1 MNDTYFQDQVAV
13 VTGAGGTLCSVIAC
27 DLAERGARV
36 ALVGRT
42 PAKLQVVADKITAAG
57 GNCRIASCDVTDE
70 RGMQQLADELLADWG
85 PCRFLVNGAG
95 GNNIKAMTTLTAF
108 DASELGDAR
117 PEGQVGFFDLD
128 MEMFEQV
135 LNTNTLGTVI
145 PSRVFGRQMASAG
158 GGSIVNFASMNS
170 YCPLTRVPAYAMA
183 KAAVVNLT
191 EWLAAYLAAANI
203 RVNAVA
209 PGFFVNARS
218 VQYLGSVQ
226 SGLTPRGQKV
236 IDHTPMGRF
245 GEAKDLLG
253 CVAWLLDDR
262 ASGFITGATIPVD
275 GGFLTR
281 SGV

>member
-1 MNDTYFQDQVAV
+1 MHDTYFQDQVAV
-13 VTGAGGTLCSVIAC
+13 VTGAGGTLCSVIAR

-36 ALVGRT
+36 VLVGRT
-42 PAKLQVVADKITAAG
+42 LAKLQTVADAITAAG
-57 GNCRIASCDVTDE
+57 GVCRTAACDVTDE
-70 RGMQQLADELLADWG
+70 PGLKQLSDELLDNWG

-108 DASELGDAR
+108 EASELGDER
-117 PEGQVGFFDLD
+117 PAGQVGFFDLD
-128 MEMFEQV
+128 MGMFEQV
-135 LNTNTLGTVI
+135 LKINTLGTVI
-145 PSRVFGRQMASAG
+145 PSRVFGHQMAVAG

-170 YCPLTRVPAYAMA
+170 YCPLTRVPAYAMG
-183 KAAVVNLT
+183 KAAVVSLT
-191 EWLAAYLAAANI
+191 EWLAAYLASANI

-218 VQYLGSVQ
+218 VQYLGSLQ
-226 SGLTPRGQKV
+226 AGLTPRGRQV

-262 ASGFITGATIPVD
+262 ASAFVTGATIPVD